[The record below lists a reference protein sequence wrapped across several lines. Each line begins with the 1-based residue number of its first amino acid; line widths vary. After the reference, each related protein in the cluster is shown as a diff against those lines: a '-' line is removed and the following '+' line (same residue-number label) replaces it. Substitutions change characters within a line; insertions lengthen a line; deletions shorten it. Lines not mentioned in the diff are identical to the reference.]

1 MQSEEEEEE
10 EEEEE
15 NREIGKSSWRFNENF
30 FFKKKVWNVRS
41 KKDLVD
47 GIYTKY
53 KISKTK
59 IINLVGMF
67 HSSYYWRPRFGKKGT
82 KSSKLINHKS
92 KG

>member
-1 MQSEEEEEE
+1 MQSEEEE

-47 GIYTKY
+47 GGVSTFDVTI
-53 KISKTK
+53 
-59 IINLVGMF
+59 F
-67 HSSYYWRPRFGKKGT
+67 
-82 KSSKLINHKS
+82 
-92 KG
+92 